1 MKARQTITK
10 SQTESHTTR
19 SSSEDDIQ
27 YITNKNPKDDS
38 KITDGKN
45 ESLND
50 SPIF

>member
-1 MKARQTITK
+1 MKARQNITK
-10 SQTESHTTR
+10 SHTESHTTR

-27 YITNKNPKDDS
+27 YITNKIAKDDS
-38 KITDGKN
+38 KITDVRN